1 MYFQY
6 GAKEIEYLK
15 SKDKKLAVYIDQLG
29 HIDRPV
35 HHDIFSSLIYYIVG
49 QQISTKAHQTI
60 WDRMVYEL
68 GSIQPDIIINAGK
81 EKIQS
86 FGMTFKKA
94 DYILELCD
102 KIMNNEVDFHS
113 FEKKSD
119 EVIIKELSSL
129 NGIGVWTAQMI
140 LLHCLERPD
149 VLSYGDLAILKGM
162 KIVYHHQKI
171 DKRLFEKY
179 KKRFSPYGS
188 VASIYFWAIAS
199 LENIET
205 R

>member
-1 MYFQY
+1 M
-6 GAKEIEYLK
+6 
-15 SKDKKLAVYIDQLG
+15 
-29 HIDRPV
+29 V
-35 HHDIFSSLIYYIVG
+35 H
-49 QQISTKAHQTI
+49 
-60 WDRMVYEL
+60 EL

-149 VLSYGDLAILKGM
+149 VFSYGDLAILKGM